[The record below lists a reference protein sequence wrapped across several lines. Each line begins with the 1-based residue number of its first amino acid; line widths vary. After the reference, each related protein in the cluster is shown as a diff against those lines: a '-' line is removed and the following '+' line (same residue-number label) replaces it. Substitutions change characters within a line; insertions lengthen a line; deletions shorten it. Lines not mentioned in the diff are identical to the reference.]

1 VKSKGENQI
10 KKERWTLEIITITR
24 ERIITR
30 TKPNPPANSGAI
42 ASLVAFSPRSRKA
55 TAKKVIA

>member
-1 VKSKGENQI
+1 M
-10 KKERWTLEIITITR
+10 KKKRWQLKIITITR

-30 TKPNPPANSGAI
+30 TKPNPPANSGAV
-42 ASLVAFSPRSRKA
+42 ASLIAFSPRSRKA

>member
-1 VKSKGENQI
+1 MK
-10 KKERWTLEIITITR
+10 IITITR

-42 ASLVAFSPRSRKA
+42 ASLVAFPPRTRKA
-55 TAKKVIA
+55 RAIEAVK